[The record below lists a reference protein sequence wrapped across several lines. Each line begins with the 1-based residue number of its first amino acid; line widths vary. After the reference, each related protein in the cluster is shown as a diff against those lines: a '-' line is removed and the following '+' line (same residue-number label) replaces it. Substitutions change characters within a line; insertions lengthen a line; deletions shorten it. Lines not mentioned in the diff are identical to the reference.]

1 MFEPDPDFDRE
12 MDALFDA
19 LDEQMAHAAAD
30 FLRTAMNKPGGGI
43 KWPGLPNTSS
53 APGEYPV
60 VQHRKLLDSLDAQ
73 QIAGE
78 WHFGSFNAPPEA
90 WSLEYPSPSGSPIT
104 RQSAH
109 GARPWLSKL
118 LGDPV
123 AHAAIWASLDTIL
136 GR

>member
-1 MFEPDPDFDRE
+1 MFELDPNVEQEFD
-12 MDALFDA
+12 DLFDQ
-19 LDEQMAHAAAD
+19 LDEQMAHAAVD
-30 FLRTAMNKPGGGI
+30 YLRAAMNKPGNGT
-43 KWPGLPNTSS
+43 KWPTLPNTSS
-53 APGEYPV
+53 APGEYPA
-60 VQHRKLLDSLDAQ
+60 VQSRKLLDSLAVQ
-73 QIAGE
+73 QVAGE
-78 WHFGSFNAPPEA
+78 WHFGAFNAPPEA
-90 WSLEYPSPSGSPIT
+90 WALEYPTPPGSPIT